1 MRQDLW
7 VLLFTWVP
15 GLWLISHTDHTI
27 FHLKTHITCGSI
39 SFEPWQDDLRY
50 RSGKALWSGP
60 DGFCGRMC
68 SFRMSFF
75 GFSWGMSCI
84 KLGYIIICI
93 KHLPTGMNHTSLRPH
108 EKSSVC
114 LVHPGKI
121 LWFMVFSYIY
131 IYTYRICIHG
141 FMNQTYVTGWANSQ
155 QSTIFKR
162 VQSHNYI

>member
-1 MRQDLW
+1 MAMRQDLW

-27 FHLKTHITCGSI
+27 SHLKTHITCGSI
-39 SFEPWQDDLRY
+39 SFEPWQNDLRY

-60 DGFCGRMC
+60 DGFCGRIC

-131 IYTYRICIHG
+131 IYISNLYSWVYEPNIRNWVGKFTAKHYL
-141 FMNQTYVTGWANSQ
+141 
-155 QSTIFKR
+155 
-162 VQSHNYI
+162 